1 MAASYFKTRKDDLD
15 DLNQYEVEKKS
26 SNIEGIKYFDAYQEV
41 LAPDELMEY
50 KGVHFKF
57 AMNAS
62 RFTNLYGRIK
72 VKNTNNLE
80 KALYQADLGGE
91 QHYRAKS
98 TSQAFCKQTL
108 VNKLRP
114 LLAAQSALSQPYEP
128 HLDSLPGDT

>member
-1 MAASYFKTRKDDLD
+1 MAASYFKTRKDELEDLT
-15 DLNQYEVEKKS
+15 QYEVEKKS
-26 SNIEGIKYFDAYQEV
+26 SNIDGIKYFDAYQEV

-91 QHYRAKS
+91 QHYRSKS
-98 TSQAFCKQTL
+98 TQSFCKKTL
-108 VNKLRP
+108 INKLRP
-114 LLAAQSALSQPYEP
+114 LLAA
-128 HLDSLPGDT
+128 

>member
-1 MAASYFKTRKDDLD
+1 MNPDNPLLRLKCASFFVNRNQSDQLRRNTQSLMAASYFKTRKDELEDLT
-15 DLNQYEVEKKS
+15 QYEVEKKS
-26 SNIEGIKYFDAYQEV
+26 SNIDGIKYFDAYQEV
-41 LAPDELMEY
+41 LATDELMEY

-91 QHYRAKS
+91 HHYRSKS
-98 TSQAFCKQTL
+98 SQAFCK
-108 VNKLRP
+108 
-114 LLAAQSALSQPYEP
+114 
-128 HLDSLPGDT
+128 